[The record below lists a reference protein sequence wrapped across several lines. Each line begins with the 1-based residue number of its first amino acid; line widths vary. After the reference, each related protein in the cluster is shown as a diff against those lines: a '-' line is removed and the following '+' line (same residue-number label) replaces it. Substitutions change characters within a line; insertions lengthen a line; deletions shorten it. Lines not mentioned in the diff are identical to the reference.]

1 MAHKKGHYGSG
12 SIDPSGSS
20 SWRVRYRI
28 DGKRYTK
35 VVTGTKG
42 EAAKELRRLLQA
54 GDEGRHVAPDRIT
67 LSKWITEWLELK
79 KRSIKARSHER
90 YEEILTQHVVP
101 ALGAIP
107 LQKVTAGDID
117 KLYSGLKL
125 AASTAQFLHTVLKGC
140 FKSAVKKKLRAD
152 NPVADAEKPSGEAQ
166 HNEDDEE
173 SGDLEQHEGAILDE
187 EELGKLV
194 QDFRGHSLY
203 PIVAM
208 AAFTGMRRNEM
219 LALRWVDI
227 DLDAGMVS
235 VSRNVE
241 VTKAHGTRIVTP
253 KSKRG
258 RRQFQ
263 IGASL
268 VELLRKERERAL
280 RLTAGIPDGSE
291 AIDLSLIRLSKGTLI
306 FPAIGFDLTAIRC
319 PAGVTT
325 SFIKRARKLGH
336 ANLSLHDLR
345 ASHETV
351 LLDQGVPVH
360 VVAKRC
366 GHDPAVLLRA
376 YARRTKKADT
386 SAANVIGTLMKG
398 VL

>member
-1 MAHKKGHYGSG
+1 MASKRGHYGSG
-12 SIDPSGSS
+12 SIDPSGEG
-20 SWRVRYRI
+20 SWRLRYRI
-28 DGKRYTK
+28 DGRRYTK
-35 VVTGTKG
+35 VIKG
-42 EAAKELRRLLQA
+42 SRTEAGKELRRLLHS
-54 GDEGRHVAPDRIT
+54 GDTGQHVAPDRVT
-67 LSKWITEWLELK
+67 VAKWIADWLDLK
-79 KRSIKARSHER
+79 KRSIKARTFER

-101 ALGAIP
+101 VLGTTP
-107 LQKVTAGDID
+107 LQKVTAGDVD

-125 AASTAQFLHTVLKGC
+125 AASTAQFLHVVLKAC
-140 FKSAVKKKLRAD
+140 FASAVKKKLRSD

-166 HNEDDEE
+166 
-173 SGDLEQHEGAILDE
+173 SEGAILDE

-227 DLDAGMVS
+227 DLDAAMVS
-235 VSRNVE
+235 VTRNVE

-253 KSKRG
+253 KSKQGHRE
-258 RRQFQ
+258 FQ
-263 IGASL
+263 IDASL
-268 VELLRKERERAL
+268 ADLLRKERERAL
-280 RLTAGIPDGSE
+280 RLAAGIPDGAE
-291 AIDLSLIRLSKGTLI
+291 VDLSLIKLPAGALV
-306 FPAIGFDLTAIRC
+306 FPAIGFDLTAIRH
-319 PAGVTT
+319 PTTVTT
-325 SFIKRARKLGH
+325 SFIKHARKLGH

-345 ASHETV
+345 ASHETA